1 MHVLSAW
8 VLVLVRVY
16 NPIAAPLAVAPPEW
30 LTSRCVSPRAAFAPG
45 AASIASRVP
54 ALAQCKL
61 PVTKARPAAGMTVTM
76 AEGRDAAG
84 DLSRDLGK
92 MASALALSALLM
104 LPSGAMAKEQL
115 GGNFKVL
122 QGAASTQ
129 VAPAAGL
136 QGLSANLKRTRKR
149 EEGLTGAGSGGW
161 GGTSAPLLSSSN
173 PENDGK
179 WPAML
184 GRFSSDFYSDLYSDL
199 YILTAR
205 LAVNCL
211 ACALTTAR
219 TLSRRT
225 RGRGGRSRAGRCWT
239 GATSPTRTLG
249 ASASSRAC
257 AANATFPGTLFFC
270 IVPVFLKRAEISP
283 PPSPA
288 ALEMRRA
295 ALLCGRVIRPL
306 SVFSHCE

>member
-1 MHVLSAW
+1 
-8 VLVLVRVY
+8 
-16 NPIAAPLAVAPPEW
+16 
-30 LTSRCVSPRAAFAPG
+30 
-45 AASIASRVP
+45 
-54 ALAQCKL
+54 
-61 PVTKARPAAGMTVTM
+61 MTVTM

-184 GRFSSDFYSDLYSDL
+184 GRFYSDFYSDSYSDCTL
-199 YILTAR
+199 GCKLSRVRT
-205 LAVNCL
+205 ND
-211 ACALTTAR
+211 CAYTVAQDSG
-219 TLSRRT
+219 SRRT
-225 RGRGGRSRAGRCWT
+225 ITRGAVLDRSDFSDQNLGGISFQQSLCRECDFSGY
-239 GATSPTRTLG
+239 
-249 ASASSRAC
+249 
-257 AANATFPGTLFFC
+257 FFFLYFTC
-270 IVPVFLKRAEISP
+270 IP
-283 PPSPA
+283 
-288 ALEMRRA
+288 
-295 ALLCGRVIRPL
+295 
-306 SVFSHCE
+306 

>member
-1 MHVLSAW
+1 MAVGVGS
-8 VLVLVRVY
+8 RVQS
-16 NPIAAPLAVAPPEW
+16 NCRAPLRWHRQLEW

-184 GRFSSDFYSDLYSDL
+184 GRFSSDFNSDLYSDL

-257 AANATFPGTLFFC
+257 AANATFPGTFFFC
-270 IVPVFLKRAEISP
+270 ILPVFLTGAEISP
-283 PPSPA
+283 PPSPT